1 LIKQE
6 QNIKQEYYKT
16 HQSQSYYAHGYLQ
29 YMCTRLTGE

>member
-16 HQSQSYYAHGYLQ
+16 HQS
-29 YMCTRLTGE
+29 